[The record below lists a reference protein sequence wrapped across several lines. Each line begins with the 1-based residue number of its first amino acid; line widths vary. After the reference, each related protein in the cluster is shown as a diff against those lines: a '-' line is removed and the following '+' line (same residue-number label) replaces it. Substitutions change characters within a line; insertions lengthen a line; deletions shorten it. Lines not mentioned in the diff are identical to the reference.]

1 MILSYT
7 SFFLFLLTLSS
18 KIGGCTNG
26 GYVNDASQTQPNY
39 EFFPSQGA
47 PITSPL
53 LERTLPANL
62 YPLTWLL
69 PSGLLLMQ
77 SNWQT
82 VLLNYHTQVETPLDD
97 IPDAVRTYPASAGT
111 IMMPLTPAN
120 NWTATI
126 MFCGGSDVQPT
137 Q

>member
-1 MILSYT
+1 
-7 SFFLFLLTLSS
+7 
-18 KIGGCTNG
+18 
-26 GYVNDASQTQPNY
+26 
-39 EFFPSQGA
+39 
-47 PITSPL
+47 
-53 LERTLPANL
+53 
-62 YPLTWLL
+62 
-69 PSGLLLMQ
+69 MQ

-126 MFCGGSDVQPT
+126 MFCGGSNVQPK